1 MSVAGTDMNLKYSV
15 AAAAGNTTA
24 GVQATSLGDQVST
37 TQLATSGLNVQF
49 DDVSSAEASAGDTEY
64 RCFFVCNDHA
74 TDSALNVTISVQ
86 TQATKSTWTVAA
98 DNIGVTAKGSASAQA
113 LTIANENTAPSGG
126 AGVGAF
132 GSSASLGTIPAG
144 SVAAFWVR
152 RVTAASTTALTADTA
167 TLRIGGDG

>member
-15 AAAAGNTTA
+15 SAAAGNTTA
-24 GVQATSLGDQVST
+24 GTMATSLGDQVST
-37 TQLATSGLNVQF
+37 TQLATSGANVQF
-49 DDVSSAEASAGDTEY
+49 DDVSSAEALAGDTEY

-86 TQATKSTWTVAA
+86 TQATRSTWTVAS
-98 DNIGVTAKGSASAQA
+98 DNIGVTAKGSGSAQA
-113 LTIANENTAPSGG
+113 ATVANENTAPT
-126 AGVGAF
+126 GVGAF

-144 SVAAFWVR
+144 SVAGFWVK
-152 RVTAASTTALTADTA
+152 RVVGASTAALNPDTA